1 MSEPY
6 VPPPPPPMP
15 PTAPPPAASSNRSL
29 MLVLSY
35 LGLLGLIP
43 LLVEK
48 DDAEVQWH
56 AKNGLVFTGAF
67 MVLFVLLSIVGMLPF
82 AGCLTLLVWPFAG
95 LAWLVVTVMGII
107 KAVNGERFVI
117 PGLSDLVAKF

>member
-6 VPPPPPPMP
+6 VPPPPPA
-15 PTAPPPAASSNRSL
+15 APPPAASSNRTL

-35 LGLLGLIP
+35 LGLLALVP

-67 MVLFVLLSIVGMLPF
+67 MVMFVALSIIGMLPV
-82 AGCLTLLVWPFAG
+82 AGCLTLILWPFVG
-95 LAWLVVTVMGII
+95 LGWLIVTIMAIV
-107 KAVNGERFVI
+107 KATGGERFVI